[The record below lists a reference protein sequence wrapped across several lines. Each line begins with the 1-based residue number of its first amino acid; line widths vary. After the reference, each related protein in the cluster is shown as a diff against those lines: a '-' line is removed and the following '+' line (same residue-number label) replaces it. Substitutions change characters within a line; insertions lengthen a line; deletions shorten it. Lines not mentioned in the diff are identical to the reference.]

1 MKKVASYEELSKLIF
16 SNLKKNVITNMFM
29 TKEVLETE
37 ITFGNLYYIL
47 FSNGLFIIRDRAE
60 YFVLNYYIN
69 NIDSKET
76 KEEIEE
82 ILKEKIKKKIVI
94 EVVGKT
100 ESDEKYIKICQ
111 LLEECGLEKT
121 IVRERF
127 SKKEEIIEDNGI
139 NDNGINDSSINNN
152 SKNKNI
158 EIVDNV
164 NNNIKKIRYCE
175 KADIKE
181 VKNILE
187 LYFDKFHGCIPTIA
201 QIEEDI
207 KNKKIIKAV
216 VENSDDEEI
225 AGILHVDY
233 NNNSSEIRHLA
244 VKDEHRNKNIGT
256 SLISYFTLTI
266 KTQKSTVW
274 TGKENIIAQKVYE
287 KNGYKKDGYVSTV
300 FEN

>member
-37 ITFGNLYYIL
+37 ITLGNLYYIL
-47 FSNGLFIIRDRAE
+47 FSNGLFIIRDRAK
-60 YFVLNYYIN
+60 YYVLNYYIN

-127 SKKEEIIEDNGI
+127 SKKEDIIENNAI
-139 NDNGINDSSINNN
+139 NDNNIND
-152 SKNKNI
+152 
-158 EIVDNV
+158 
-164 NNNIKKIRYCE
+164 NNIFYHF
-175 KADIKE
+175 
-181 VKNILE
+181 
-187 LYFDKFHGCIPTIA
+187 Y
-201 QIEEDI
+201 
-207 KNKKIIKAV
+207 NKK
-216 VENSDDEEI
+216 NR
-225 AGILHVDY
+225 L
-233 NNNSSEIRHLA
+233 
-244 VKDEHRNKNIGT
+244 T
-256 SLISYFTLTI
+256 FTNYI
-266 KTQKSTVW
+266 
-274 TGKENIIAQKVYE
+274 
-287 KNGYKKDGYVSTV
+287 
-300 FEN
+300 